1 MTLARRIWLW
11 GPPAAYMAAIYY
23 QSSLSDVSIPGGAS
37 DKLAHALG
45 YVVLSVLLVRA
56 CAGGLPARVTAQ
68 VALLSAG
75 IAVAYGASDELH
87 QLFVSGRT
95 ADMADVLADAT
106 GAVAGVAACWAW
118 GKIWLRSDV

>member
-11 GPPAAYMAAIYY
+11 GPPVVYMAAIYY

-37 DKLAHALG
+37 DKLVHALG

-56 CAGGLPARVTAQ
+56 WVGGLPAPVPVA
-68 VALLSAG
+68 VALLSAAA
-75 IAVAYGASDELH
+75 AVAYGASDEMH

-95 ADMADVLADAT
+95 ADAWDLLADAT
-106 GAVAGVAACWAW
+106 GAVAGAAACWAW